1 MKDLQ
6 IVNESNTLVV
16 DSKQVKETAIQW
28 LTSTGNLQKFTE
40 SEKNQF
46 IDMCVTFGLNPIKRE
61 VYGIKYK
68 GKNGFPDTFQIVI
81 GYEVYLKRAERTGKL
96 DGFNVECKKM
106 GDEIIATCTIYRK
119 DWTHPF
125 IHSVLLSEYNQ
136 KNKMWNEKPVT
147 MIKKVATEQAFR
159 LCFPDEM
166 GGLPYG
172 EEELPSENVSNTT
185 PIEKDITPS
194 KSSEETP
201 KTEEKKSAITKTQME
216 HFAQIMNEVLAD
228 GSPVFS
234 VVEKDSYR
242 AMLRDGLYEDAEKQA
257 SEILEQRKATQTPS
271 AQEIEQELN

>member
-6 IVNESNTLVV
+6 IVNESNTLAV
-16 DSKQVKETAIQW
+16 DSKQAKETAIQW

-46 IDMCVTFGLNPIKRE
+46 IDMCVAFGLNPIKRE
-61 VYGIKYK
+61 VHGIKY
-68 GKNGFPDTFQIVI
+68 GNNFNIVI
-81 GYEVYLKRAERTGKL
+81 GYEVYLKRADRTGKL
-96 DGFNVECKKM
+96 DGYGTEVRKLPD
-106 GDEIIATCTIYRK
+106 GDMVATCTVYRK
-119 DWTHPF
+119 DWNHPF
-125 IHSVLLSEYNQ
+125 IHSVLLSEYHQ
-136 KNKMWNEKPVT
+136 HNKMWNEKPVT

-194 KSSEETP
+194 KSSVETP

-216 HFAQIMNEVLAD
+216 HFAQMMNEVLAD

-234 VVEKDSYR
+234 VVEKDFYR